1 MNAAVLTVI
10 GAIVLRSLFATGL
23 ARWNVGAPVAMVVA
37 GAVVA
42 AFSPGSFGVV
52 GTDTVFVQHAAEI
65 ILAVLL
71 FVDATEVKGRRL
83 WGRWPGLVGRTLFV
97 AMPVALA
104 LAVGA
109 GALLFPG
116 QAFGVL
122 LILACIVIPIDF
134 APADNVVR
142 DHALP
147 AKVRSVLNVESGY
160 NDGLVSPVFLFALAL
175 IGGRHAEAQSPLGAL
190 GSALPSSA
198 IALVVGV
205 LMGALLAV
213 VMDWATER
221 DLTTVQSRRIIVLLM
236 PVMVYFT
243 TVAVDGNGFVAAFAA
258 GTAYRYVYRGSV
270 ARRLRRLGPGQS
282 PRQPVADSL
291 NAGLLEDVTLLLTMV
306 MWFVVGLATA
316 YLFVVGISWQ
326 QVLYCV
332 LALTVI
338 RVLSIL
344 IGLAGSS
351 MSVREQ
357 LLVGALGPRG
367 TTSIVFGLL
376 AFNSLPDGPISE
388 LALSVTVLCVL
399 GSVLLHGMG
408 AGPLTRK
415 VSE

>member
-23 ARWNVGAPVAMVVA
+23 ARWNVGAPVAMVLA

-42 AFSPGSFGVV
+42 AFSPGAFSMV

-198 IALVVGV
+198 IALAVGV

-258 GTAYRYVYRGSV
+258 GTAYRYIYRGSV

-326 QVLYCV
+326 EVLYCL
-332 LALTVI
+332 LALTAI
-338 RVLSIL
+338 RVSSIL

-351 MSVREQ
+351 MSVRER

-376 AFNSLPDGPISE
+376 AFNSLPDGSVSE

-415 VSE
+415 VSA

>member
-1 MNAAVLTVI
+1 VNAAVLTVI

-23 ARWNVGAPVAMVVA
+23 ARWNVGAPVAMVLA

-42 AFSPGSFGVV
+42 AFSPGAFSMV

-198 IALVVGV
+198 IALAVGV

-258 GTAYRYVYRGSV
+258 GTAYRYIYRGSV

-282 PRQPVADSL
+282 P
-291 NAGLLEDVTLLLTMV
+291 
-306 MWFVVGLATA
+306 
-316 YLFVVGISWQ
+316 
-326 QVLYCV
+326 
-332 LALTVI
+332 
-338 RVLSIL
+338 
-344 IGLAGSS
+344 
-351 MSVREQ
+351 
-357 LLVGALGPRG
+357 
-367 TTSIVFGLL
+367 
-376 AFNSLPDGPISE
+376 
-388 LALSVTVLCVL
+388 
-399 GSVLLHGMG
+399 
-408 AGPLTRK
+408 
-415 VSE
+415 